1 MKFLLLS
8 ALALTMLASCTQAQ
22 QPAQPS
28 AQDAP
33 TFAKTTWK
41 FSFGAQA
48 TPGAIQVAPTM
59 KYAPANGY
67 GFEPI
72 GAQPQASAGGVAA
85 DKPFLFSA
93 AVPEGNYRVR
103 IVLGDKSGASKVTV
117 KAESKRLMLES
128 VPVAAGA
135 TVSREFTVNVHSIQ
149 IAGGETVKLKPNED
163 KKLHWDDKL
172 TLEFNGTRPA
182 VSSVEI
188 VPETNATTVFLA
200 GDSTVTD
207 QSGEPYASWGQM
219 LPRFLKPGVAVFNI
233 AESGLALSSFRAQ
246 NRLKKI
252 TSLAKAGDFVFV
264 QFGHNDQKEKG
275 ENDGPFKSY
284 QENLRDYLK
293 QIRATGATPV
303 LVSPMERRRW
313 SGGQP
318 QATLA
323 DYADAVRQ
331 VAAREKVAFI
341 DLNAQSLIFYAALGD
356 EGSKKAFAYAAAG
369 EFPGQSATV
378 KDDTH
383 FSNYGAYE
391 LARVVVEGIKANV
404 PTLATRLDENIAPF
418 DAATPDASATFD
430 VPFSAYETIAEKPA
444 GS

>member
-1 MKFLLLS
+1 MKHLLIT
-8 ALALTMLASCTQAQ
+8 ALGLTMLTACARAQ
-22 QPAQPS
+22 NA
-28 AQDAP
+28 A

-41 FSFGAQA
+41 FSFGDAA
-48 TPGAIQVAPTM
+48 TAGVSGAIWVAPAT
-59 KYAPANGY
+59 KYAPARGY

-72 GAQPQASAGGVAA
+72 GATPVANAGGVAA
-85 DKPFLFSA
+85 AQPFLFSA

-103 IVLGDKSGASKVTV
+103 VVLGDNSGASNVTV
-117 KAESKRLMLES
+117 KAESKRLMLEAI
-128 VPVAAGA
+128 PVAAGA
-135 TVSREFTVNVHSIQ
+135 TVTREFTVNVHGVQ

-172 TLEFNGTRPA
+172 TLEFNGARPA

-188 VPETNATTVFLA
+188 VPETDATTVFLA

-219 LPRFLKPGVAVFNI
+219 LPRFFGPGVAVFNL
-233 AESGLALSSFRAQ
+233 AESGLSLGSFRAQ

-303 LVSPMERRRW
+303 LVSPVERRRW
-313 SGGQP
+313 SGGKP

-323 DYADAVRQ
+323 DYAESVRQ
-331 VAAREKVAFI
+331 VAAEEKVAFI
-341 DLNAQSLIFYAALGD
+341 NLNAQSLIFYAALGED
-356 EGSKKAFAYAAAG
+356 NSKKAFAYAAAN
-369 EFPGQSATV
+369 EFVGQSAAV

-391 LARVVVEGIKANV
+391 LARVVVEGIKTNV
-404 PTLATRLDENIAPF
+404 PTLAMRLNEIAPF
-418 DAATPDASATFD
+418 DAATPDASASFA
-430 VPFSAYETIAEKPA
+430 VPFSAYETIAEKPV

>member
-1 MKFLLLS
+1 MF
-8 ALALTMLASCTQAQ
+8 ASLCH
-22 QPAQPS
+22 
-28 AQDAP
+28 AQDAA
-33 TFAKTTWK
+33 TFSKTTWK
-41 FSFGAQA
+41 FSFGDAA
-48 TPGAIQVAPTM
+48 TAGASGAIRVAPATQ
-59 KYAPANGY
+59 YAPARGY

-72 GAQPQASAGGVAA
+72 GATPVANAGSVAA
-85 DKPFLFSA
+85 AQPFLFSA

-103 IVLGDKSGASKVTV
+103 VVLGDKSAASNVTV

-128 VPVAAGA
+128 VPVAAGQ
-135 TVSREFTVNVHSIQ
+135 TVAREFTVNVHGIQ
-149 IAGGETVKLKPNED
+149 IVGGETVKLKPTED

-172 TLEFNGTRPA
+172 TLEFNGVWPA
-182 VSSVEI
+182 VASVEI

-219 LPRFLKPGVAVFNI
+219 LPRFFKPGVAVFNI

-284 QENLRDYLK
+284 TENLRDYLK

-313 SGGQP
+313 SGGKP

-323 DYADAVRQ
+323 DYAQAVRQ
-331 VAAREKVAFI
+331 VAQQEKVALI
-341 DLNAQSLIFYAALGD
+341 DLNAQSLIFYAALG
-356 EGSKKAFAYAAAG
+356 EENSKKAFAYAAAG
-369 EFPGQSATV
+369 EFPGQSAAV

-391 LARVVVEGIKANV
+391 LARIVVEGIKANV
-404 PTLATRLDENIAPF
+404 PTLAARLEKTAPF
-418 DAATPDASATFD
+418 DAATPDASASFA
-430 VPFSAYETIAEKPA
+430 VPFSAYEPIAEKPA